1 MDAIYTAEALAT
13 GEGRAGAVR
22 TRDGHVDMD
31 LRIPREMGGP
41 GGGANPEALF
51 AAGYAA
57 CFHSALQAAA
67 RAQKVT
73 LEDTSVGSRFDEPPR
88 YRWRATVSTAI
99 TCLGTLD
106 SVAAHLAKESPCSSV
121 ARTTASPSR
130 SSSR

>member
-73 LEDTSVGSRFDEPPR
+73 LEDTSVGSRFDEPPP
-88 YRWRATVSTAI
+88 
-99 TCLGTLD
+99 L
-106 SVAAHLAKESPCSSV
+106 SVAGNRVNRDHV
-121 ARTTASPSR
+121 SR
-130 SSSR
+130 HAG